1 MSEEGDVKSRNIK
14 QQSRERG
21 YMIKALNL
29 EDGRCWFVESS
40 ENTRHREMVLKNIF
54 QDYYAWPE
62 VFLFVPLACTLKSAH
77 QTA

>member
-1 MSEEGDVKSRNIK
+1 MEKDVKSKNIK
-14 QQSRERG
+14 QQSWERG

-29 EDGRCWFVESS
+29 GDVGLKCS
-40 ENTRHREMVLKNIF
+40 ENTRHREMGLKNIF
-54 QDYYAWPE
+54 KDYNAWPE

>member
-1 MSEEGDVKSRNIK
+1 MQRKDVKSKKYQAAITG
-14 QQSRERG
+14 ERG

-29 EDGRCWFVESS
+29 GDVGLKCS
-40 ENTRHREMVLKNIF
+40 ENTRHREMGLKNIF
-54 QDYYAWPE
+54 KDYYAWPE